1 LARVAA
7 GKWHSMWNPKTVGAV
22 TVDRIYSI
30 EKAKREL
37 GYSPRYSLKDC
48 LRETVEWYR
57 ETEIIE

>member
-7 GKWHSMWNPKTVGAV
+7 GNWHSMWDPMTVDAV
-22 TVDRIYSI
+22 TIDRTYSI
-30 EKAKREL
+30 KKAKSEL
-37 GYSPRYSLKDC
+37 GYSPRYSLKDG